1 MYKHILLAAD
11 GSQNSIRAAKEAVK
25 IAQINAETLVTI
37 IFIIDMEKAKTDVL
51 HSSSNESLY
60 MERRRKIVPIE
71 ELFNEHQVRYKV
83 EIIHGSPGP
92 EIIKFANTQNVDLVV
107 IGSRGLNSLQ
117 EMVLGSVSHKVMKRV
132 KCPAM
137 LVK

>member
-1 MYKHILLAAD
+1 MYQHILLAAD
-11 GSQNSIRAAKEAVK
+11 GSQNSIRAAKEALK

-37 IFIIDMEKAKTDVL
+37 IFVIDMEKAKTDVL
-51 HSSSNESLY
+51 YSSSIESLY
-60 MERRRKIVPIE
+60 MERRRKLVPIE
-71 ELFNEHQVRYKV
+71 ELFNEQQVHFKV
-83 EIIHGSPGP
+83 ELIHGSPGP
-92 EIIKFANTQNVDLVV
+92 EIIKYANTQNVDLVV

-132 KCPAM
+132 QCPAM

>member
-1 MYKHILLAAD
+1 MYQHILLAAD
-11 GSQNSIRAAKEAVK
+11 GSQNSIRAAKEALK

-51 HSSSNESLY
+51 HSSSIESLY
-60 MERRRKIVPIE
+60 MERRRKLVPIE
-71 ELFNEHQVRYKV
+71 ELFNEHQVHYKV

-132 KCPAM
+132 QCPAM

>member
-1 MYKHILLAAD
+1 MYQHILLAAD
-11 GSQNSIRAAKEAVK
+11 GSQNSIRAAKEALK
-25 IAQINAETLVTI
+25 IALIHAETLVTI
-37 IFIIDMEKAKTDVL
+37 IFIIDMENAKTDVL
-51 HSSSNESLY
+51 HSSSIESLY
-60 MERRRKIVPIE
+60 MERRRKLVPIE

-92 EIIKFANTQNVDLVV
+92 EIIKYANTQNVDLVV

-132 KCPAM
+132 QCPAM

>member
-1 MYKHILLAAD
+1 MYQHILLAAD
-11 GSQNSIRAAKEAVK
+11 GSQNSIRAAKEALK

-37 IFIIDMEKAKTDVL
+37 IFIIDIEKAKTDVL
-51 HSSSNESLY
+51 HSSSIESLY
-60 MERRRKIVPIE
+60 MERRRKLVPIE
-71 ELFNEHQVRYKV
+71 ELFNEHQVHYKV

-132 KCPAM
+132 QCPAM